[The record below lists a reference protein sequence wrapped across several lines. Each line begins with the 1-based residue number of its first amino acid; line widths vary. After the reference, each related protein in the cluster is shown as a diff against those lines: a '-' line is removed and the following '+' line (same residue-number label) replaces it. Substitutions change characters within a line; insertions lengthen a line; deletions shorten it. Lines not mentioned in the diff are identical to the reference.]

1 MLSDDERLFASYLA
15 ARVTLTYVEAHK
27 LRATLASRYGFKDP
41 WLSYLSR
48 EVLRRASI
56 RNDPV
61 PLGVPA
67 ELSVEQKA
75 LVTRCVAFLSP
86 SSDLGEE
93 RERPPSRATAIRI
106 PKVRDEPPTLCP
118 HCLSSTGSSKT
129 SFSSKEQA
137 LQKVE
142 YVKRVYG
149 GIQEPY
155 QCPVGNGWHLRTVM
169 FATRQTHGV
178 PAIPLKVLGRTGPV
192 QSSPPQ
198 PAARPGG
205 ISPLPTAAVV
215 SRFTPDQAQA
225 RRYRLSI
232 ESLALAQ
239 PAQASAGTEDRLR
252 SHLRSLLGTNSY
264 MTDYEWLHIDSVDT
278 IIHVAGNLAYGSTS
292 FSLTLEAVLIELP
305 SGQLRIGNRD
315 VSWR

>member
-1 MLSDDERLFASYLA
+1 
-15 ARVTLTYVEAHK
+15 
-27 LRATLASRYGFKDP
+27 
-41 WLSYLSR
+41 
-48 EVLRRASI
+48 
-56 RNDPV
+56 
-61 PLGVPA
+61 
-67 ELSVEQKA
+67 
-75 LVTRCVAFLSP
+75 
-86 SSDLGEE
+86 
-93 RERPPSRATAIRI
+93 
-106 PKVRDEPPTLCP
+106 
-118 HCLSSTGSSKT
+118 
-129 SFSSKEQA
+129 
-137 LQKVE
+137 
-142 YVKRVYG
+142 
-149 GIQEPY
+149 
-155 QCPVGNGWHLRTVM
+155 M